1 MSQVEEVEAAVKE
14 DQDLP
19 GYEFKQWLGQRGGGC
34 PHSISKG
41 PYISRWPPRQME
53 PCFGATGK
61 AGANKVALLGKL
73 GVLGYY
79 AAAVTKLNSSEV
91 LLGLA

>member
-1 MSQVEEVEAAVKE
+1 
-14 DQDLP
+14 
-19 GYEFKQWLGQRGGGC
+19 
-34 PHSISKG
+34 
-41 PYISRWPPRQME
+41 ME